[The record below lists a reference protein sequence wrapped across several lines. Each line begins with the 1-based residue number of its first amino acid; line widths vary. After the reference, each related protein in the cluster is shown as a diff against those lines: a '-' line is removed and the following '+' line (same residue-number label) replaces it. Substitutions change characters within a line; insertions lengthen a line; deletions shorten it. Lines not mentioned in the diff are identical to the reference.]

1 MMDGKISEVVR
12 KAELKIPIKIL
23 LRLLPITIIEIIGMK
38 TSLMS
43 NNSRKFTNGFRKIS
57 SIKIEVN
64 STNKVEALEIC
75 LKLDQWFSDTDF
87 PRYLFIP
94 TWISIFEIFAKS
106 VENVIMNPIIPII
119 LALV

>member
-75 LKLDQWFSDTDF
+75 LKLDQ
-87 PRYLFIP
+87 
-94 TWISIFEIFAKS
+94 
-106 VENVIMNPIIPII
+106 
-119 LALV
+119 